1 MTKRGFSLLELMIA
15 VGLFLG
21 LSLLIFVFFRYGVR
35 SFSKA
40 NQKHGMQTDALR
52 TVVSLQVELK
62 RSALASVLYENGS
75 SRALTVDGKLVQR
88 DVISFATLKNF
99 RDISSSE
106 NYDPDTGA
114 PLWNRYWVYYAT
126 KDETGR
132 MIRLK
137 VDPDPAPEGPLP
149 LLSDDFER
157 LYYDNPD
164 TNSFEGQTPPYVE
177 LAKNVYDFRV
187 TPDTVGGSFL
197 ISLKLK
203 EKRLLEA
210 VQAQRRR
217 THDYYEIKL
226 SITPENSFPN
236 DL

>member
-1 MTKRGFSLLELMIA
+1 MIELMFA

-21 LSLLIFVFFRYGVR
+21 VSILIFAFFRYGVR
-35 SFSKA
+35 SFAKA

-52 TVVSLQVELK
+52 TIESLQVELK
-62 RSALASVLYENGS
+62 RSAIASVLVENDS
-75 SRALTVDGKLVQR
+75 ARSLTIEGEIVQR

-99 RDISSSE
+99 RDISNSE

-114 PLWNRYWVYYAT
+114 PLWNRYLVYYAT
-126 KDETGR
+126 KDEIGR

-149 LLSDDFER
+149 MLKDDFDR
-157 LYYDNPD
+157 LYYDNPN
-164 TNSFEGQTPPYVE
+164 TNSFEGQTPQFVE
-177 LAKNVYDFRV
+177 LAKNVYDFRISD
-187 TPDTVGGSFL
+187 PERGSYS

-203 EKRLLEA
+203 EERLQEA
-210 VQAQRRR
+210 VTVERRR

-226 SITPENSFPN
+226 SISPENSFPN